1 MKMCVCSEERDTQV
15 SAASP
20 KYRETRSTTIH
31 LRFHKE
37 ITLEGTQL
45 YVFLYRRCSCP
56 SLYHCNL
63 PLEDLKVASEGYWV
77 GAGLWRRGMS
87 CQYHF
92 SALDLA
98 DSSGASQQSGLGH
111 VLPVIQGNFLKPV
124 SVRYQSLCG
133 VECLGF
139 LRYRVYSR
147 KVYAAFPLGQPTA
160 IRG

>member
-1 MKMCVCSEERDTQV
+1 MKMCVCVLR
-15 SAASP
+15 
-20 KYRETRSTTIH
+20 KGIH
-31 LRFHKE
+31 SYQQLPQSIEKLDRQPSISDFTE

-92 SALDLA
+92 SSLDLA

-111 VLPVIQGNFLKPV
+111 VLPVIQGDFLKPV

-139 LRYRVYSR
+139 LRYQVYSR